1 LEGLKSLEAEVVR
14 GLFMAER
21 KQSLNLNDECRHMSE
36 EKADSSAEAV
46 RKWKTKALFKDEA
59 RWNKKLA
66 VEGLTVE
73 EFSALLVDNHKKIKE
88 FPRWF
93 RIFKECMSQTDDI
106 ADDEVPTSMSIAVR
120 PFLQWAQNKLNQ
132 ALNACSDSMINKEKV
147 LHSMIESLG
156 KYLVELS
163 SRALVLELNVA
174 RVLNELEGDSEEDR
188 YASFIRQFCKKQHVL
203 QFYLEYIVLARIL
216 SLRTDYFVHNM
227 TELIERYKADWPLLK
242 ETFHLDDC
250 TLVKVET
257 GLGDSHNK
265 GKSVVNLQ
273 FESGQT
279 LVYKPKRMDIN
290 EQVFDLYKWFN
301 ERGFRPKL
309 TTYPFINRGEY
320 GWEAFIKQQACQSQ
334 REIRDYY
341 RRYGGLIAI
350 MYLFNGTDM
359 HYENIIASGENPFI
373 IDLETIFH
381 NSDYLSPHIENAVAK
396 ANREVF
402 QSVVRTG
409 LLPTLGFQ
417 NEDGVGVEI
426 SGLGGDKQTLPNP
439 VLQLENTNKDTMRF
453 VLKSAKTSPQKNR
466 PSLNG
471 KHVHPVDYIDDIV
484 DGFSSICDIVQ
495 RHKEELLQRLTSLRD
510 VEVRAIIR
518 PTEYYARFVKE
529 SCHPDYLRHAYD
541 FERMID
547 RIYFSPLPV
556 EVCKLE
562 KDELVQHDIPYFT
575 TRPGSRDLINRDG
588 RVIQDFYLK
597 PAIELVE
604 ERIKRLSKEE
614 IDTQLNYIKLSII
627 ATDVDRIKVR
637 DPEPLSPH
645 TAPKINREQLLH
657 HAEKIGEEI
666 VDAAVWAG
674 SGKDLQAAWIDL
686 NLNIKGQWQLS
697 SLGVDLYNGMG
708 GIALFLGYLGH
719 ITGEDRFVTA
729 SKAAL
734 KSCLEQPVYG
744 NVVSAFYGGYSKLY
758 PLWKLADIHDAR
770 SAYQEMTNQLLL
782 SLKDAAEKDQ
792 FYDYLTGTSGLIVLL
807 LNMFDERKD
816 ERLLDVASRLGD
828 HLVKRAHKSGPY
840 WKWSSALVE
849 KDTFLVGLGHGAS
862 GMTLALF
869 RLYHATGKDVYRE
882 AFEKSFAY
890 ERSMYDEQQQNW
902 IDPRKRDR
910 LDSCADDTW
919 CQGSIGIGISRLAM
933 LRLKE
938 DARVRKDLHRAIDI
952 SLQTEDQDDSLCHGT
967 SGRVDFLLQAGEF
980 MDDRQL
986 VDMANNLV
994 KNMVGRR
1001 NCRYINGLGNH
1012 LKIPGMWLGL
1022 SGIGYQLLR
1031 MLHPKHV
1038 PSVLLLN

>member
-1 LEGLKSLEAEVVR
+1 MEGLKSLEAEVVR

-381 NSDYLSPHIENAVAK
+381 NSDYLSPHIETAVAK

-409 LLPTLGFQ
+409 LL
-417 NEDGVGVEI
+417 
-426 SGLGGDKQTLPNP
+426 
-439 VLQLENTNKDTMRF
+439 
-453 VLKSAKTSPQKNR
+453 
-466 PSLNG
+466 
-471 KHVHPVDYIDDIV
+471 
-484 DGFSSICDIVQ
+484 
-495 RHKEELLQRLTSLRD
+495 
-510 VEVRAIIR
+510 
-518 PTEYYARFVKE
+518 
-529 SCHPDYLRHAYD
+529 
-541 FERMID
+541 
-547 RIYFSPLPV
+547 
-556 EVCKLE
+556 
-562 KDELVQHDIPYFT
+562 
-575 TRPGSRDLINRDG
+575 
-588 RVIQDFYLK
+588 
-597 PAIELVE
+597 
-604 ERIKRLSKEE
+604 
-614 IDTQLNYIKLSII
+614 
-627 ATDVDRIKVR
+627 
-637 DPEPLSPH
+637 
-645 TAPKINREQLLH
+645 
-657 HAEKIGEEI
+657 
-666 VDAAVWAG
+666 
-674 SGKDLQAAWIDL
+674 
-686 NLNIKGQWQLS
+686 
-697 SLGVDLYNGMG
+697 
-708 GIALFLGYLGH
+708 
-719 ITGEDRFVTA
+719 
-729 SKAAL
+729 
-734 KSCLEQPVYG
+734 
-744 NVVSAFYGGYSKLY
+744 
-758 PLWKLADIHDAR
+758 
-770 SAYQEMTNQLLL
+770 
-782 SLKDAAEKDQ
+782 
-792 FYDYLTGTSGLIVLL
+792 
-807 LNMFDERKD
+807 
-816 ERLLDVASRLGD
+816 
-828 HLVKRAHKSGPY
+828 
-840 WKWSSALVE
+840 
-849 KDTFLVGLGHGAS
+849 
-862 GMTLALF
+862 
-869 RLYHATGKDVYRE
+869 
-882 AFEKSFAY
+882 
-890 ERSMYDEQQQNW
+890 
-902 IDPRKRDR
+902 
-910 LDSCADDTW
+910 
-919 CQGSIGIGISRLAM
+919 
-933 LRLKE
+933 
-938 DARVRKDLHRAIDI
+938 
-952 SLQTEDQDDSLCHGT
+952 
-967 SGRVDFLLQAGEF
+967 
-980 MDDRQL
+980 
-986 VDMANNLV
+986 
-994 KNMVGRR
+994 
-1001 NCRYINGLGNH
+1001 
-1012 LKIPGMWLGL
+1012 
-1022 SGIGYQLLR
+1022 
-1031 MLHPKHV
+1031 
-1038 PSVLLLN
+1038 